1 MTDSDAGTQSGKNG
15 AAPTGLIIGVIIAIL
30 LAVAVIVALV
40 VRGGDEDTQ
49 DTAQEPPAAESTTEQ
64 APSQEADEG
73 ENLPGA
79 AVGNKQR
86 TWPSF
91 GDKYDDSAHATPGQ
105 TSASWWKQ
113 RPVWTPNNHDGDF
126 PKKADLKESMKQCDK
141 PDSITLDGKTQQQY
155 VNARY
160 LVVNDQAGP
169 TKSVRGV
176 PRGYARSP
184 QGAIVSAINTVG
196 YGMFSMKGVADEIGY
211 EAEKQLW
218 SSSKGVM
225 EEQGKRKKAFD
236 NKNSRAELLEPA
248 DGFIVRTCSEDL
260 VVVELILD
268 GFEEATG
275 GRSEDMTVLRVPMAW
290 RDGDWIPDLSG
301 TGESQFFQDTP
312 SKVDFT
318 QVDYR

>member
-15 AAPTGLIIGVIIAIL
+15 AAPTGRIIGVIIAIL

-73 ENLPGA
+73 DNLLGA

-86 TWPSF
+86 SWPSL

-105 TSASWWKQ
+105 TSASWARQ
-113 RPVWTPNNHDGDF
+113 RPVWTPKNHDGDF
-126 PKKADLKESMKQCDK
+126 PKEADLKESMKQCDK
-141 PDSITLDGKTQQQY
+141 PGSITLDGKTQQQY

-160 LVVNDQAGP
+160 LVVNDEAGP

-176 PRGYARSP
+176 PRGYAHSP
-184 QGAIVSAINTVG
+184 QGAVVSAINTMT
-196 YGMFSMKGVADEIGY
+196 YGAPSMGDEVGY

-218 SSSKGVM
+218 ATSKDVQKDM
-225 EEQGKRKKAFD
+225 RDRRQPFD
-236 NKNSRAELLEPA
+236 NKINRAELWEPA
-248 DGFIVRTCSEDL
+248 DGFKVRTCSDNL
-260 VVVELILD
+260 VVVEIVTEGIDDLPNGD
-268 GFEEATG
+268 SVEN
-275 GRSEDMTVLRVPMAW
+275 TVLRVPMAW
-290 RDGDWIPDLSG
+290 REGDWVPDFSG
-301 TGESQFFQDTP
+301 TGEDQLFQDAEP
-312 SKVDFT
+312 LSEFT
-318 QVDYR
+318 KVDYR